1 MSTFRKKGIPQTCEN
16 INQEATRSIFCKLYK
31 VVGGIATWRTVRAG
45 MWLLEE
51 EGELTAEG
59 IRKVEMAALAALGSA
74 PLGDADEED
83 GSAELD

>member
-1 MSTFRKKGIPQTCEN
+1 
-16 INQEATRSIFCKLYK
+16 
-31 VVGGIATWRTVRAG
+31 